1 MTQYDPIRKPSV
13 TALVKTLRESD
24 SDFEWYPTTE
34 EIIDTVRDDLRDFA
48 CVREGEEIRES
59 VLDCGAGDGRVLES
73 LTKGSRYAIEM
84 SEPLLSEMD
93 RSIFIV
99 GTDFHKQTLIDKK
112 VNCIFSNPPYRDY
125 VAWTLKIL
133 KEANAPVV
141 YMVIPERW
149 ASNPD
154 IQDAIE
160 SRKAQ
165 TDVIGEFDFLEADR
179 KARARVNVVR
189 FNLAGVER
197 RYWHRDSSPRV
208 DPFELWFE
216 ESFKPQ
222 AVQKARSEY
231 EQREDVRSSV
241 KNRVSGSGELIK
253 NEGLVNTLESF
264 YYRDLEHLMKN
275 YQSVCDLDSEL
286 LCEMGVSI
294 QGLKGALRL
303 RISSLKDIY
312 WQELFDNLSAV
323 TDRLTSDSRKKMLDK
338 LTANTSIDFNAQNAH
353 ALVIWMVKNAN
364 SYFDDQLV
372 TIFERMTEKANV
384 AMYKSNQ
391 KTFGDEQW
399 RYCRRPADL
408 ERYKLEYRVVL
419 DRVGGLC
426 NSEWS
431 FEHTA
436 CGLTERAGT
445 FIDDLRTV
453 ASNIGF
459 DTYGLPRASH
469 HEWASNRKINF
480 EYRDRE
486 TGELKILFEAKAFKN
501 GNLHIKF
508 CPDFIIKLNVEFG
521 RLKGWV
527 KSAAEAA
534 DEMDIDIKEAA
545 SSFGSNLQLA
555 PKDLPLLLCAA

>member
-24 SDFEWYPTTE
+24 SDFEWYPTTT
-34 EIIDTVRDDLRDFA
+34 EIIDTVRDDLRSFA

-73 LTKGSRYAIEM
+73 LTKGDRYAIEM
-84 SEPLLSEMD
+84 AEPLLNEMH

-133 KEANAPVV
+133 KEANAPVA
-141 YMVIPERW
+141 YLVIPERW

-160 SRKAQ
+160 SRKARV
-165 TDVIGEFDFLEADR
+165 DVIGEFDFLEADR

-189 FNLAGVER
+189 FNLSGAER
-197 RYWHRDSSPRV
+197 QYWYRDASPRV

-216 ESFKPQ
+216 ESFKLQ
-222 AVQKARSEY
+222 ATQSPKSEF
-231 EQREDVRSSV
+231 EQREAVRSSV
-241 KNRVSGSGELIK
+241 KGRVSGSGELIK
-253 NEGLVNTLESF
+253 DQGLVHTLEEF
-264 YYRDLEHLMKN
+264 YYRDLGHLMKN
-275 YQSVCDLDSEL
+275 YQSVCELDPEL
-286 LCEMGVSI
+286 LSEMGVSLT
-294 QGLKGALRL
+294 GLKGALKL
-303 RISSLKDIY
+303 KISSLKDVY
-312 WQELFDNLSAV
+312 WQELFDNLGAV

-338 LTANTSIDFNAQNAH
+338 LTANTSIDFNAQNSH
-353 ALVIWMVKNAN
+353 AVVIWMIKNAN
-364 SYFDDQLV
+364 IYFDDQLV
-372 TIFERMTEKANV
+372 TIFERMTQKANV

-399 RYCRRPADL
+399 RYCRQPDDL

-436 CGLTERAGT
+436 CGLTDRAGK

-459 DTYGLPRASH
+459 DTYGLPRARQ
-469 HEWASNRKINF
+469 HEWASSRKINF

-508 CPDFIIKLNVEFG
+508 CPTFIIKLNVEFG

-527 KSAAEAA
+527 KSASEAA
-534 DEMDIDIKEAA
+534 EEMNIDIADAA